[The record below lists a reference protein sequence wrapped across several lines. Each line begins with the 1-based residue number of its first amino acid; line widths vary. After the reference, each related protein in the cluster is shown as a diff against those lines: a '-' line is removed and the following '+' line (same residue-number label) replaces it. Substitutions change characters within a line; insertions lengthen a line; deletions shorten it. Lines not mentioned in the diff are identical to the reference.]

1 MPNKLRFT
9 ADGNVIPVENLND
22 LPQTLGKNSGKAT
35 DWFKNNHMAANRQ
48 ISSNLFS
55 SQLKL
60 QAGRHST

>member
-22 LPQTLGKNSGKAT
+22 LPQTLGKNSGKAR

-48 ISSNLFS
+48 ISSNLF
-55 SQLKL
+55 QVN
-60 QAGRHST
+60 